1 MMTIAWISL
10 GLDLELDGAHVP
22 ESRALDEEQDG
33 HQPVV
38 GPGLAE
44 RDGEAVDNVNDYLGD
59 DDVTVKASV
68 ALGIPF
74 DADDTML
81 LAVVDPMTYQ

>member
-1 MMTIAWISL
+1 ML
-10 GLDLELDGAHVP
+10 
-22 ESRALDEEQDG
+22 
-33 HQPVV
+33 V
-38 GPGLAE
+38 GGGSE
-44 RDGEAVDNVNDYLGD
+44 KDVNDYLGD